1 MPPFQEG
8 SFIVGEY
15 VDDEAHI
22 KDGQTYIMLTKN
34 DGIVYKRVYRKGKK
48 FMFHSDNPDFE
59 PYEVKPSQILE
70 AWKFACGFTTT
81 EYESDDLPADS
92 LKTLLMEL
100 KREVVHINK
109 KLP

>member
-15 VDDEAHI
+15 VEHLEHI
-22 KDGQTYIMLTKN
+22 KDGQTYILLTKN

-48 FMFHSDNPDFE
+48 FLFHSDNPDFE
-59 PYEVKPSQILE
+59 PYEVTPSHILE

-81 EYESDDLPADS
+81 EYEPDDLPADTIKALLLD
-92 LKTLLMEL
+92 LK
-100 KREVVHINK
+100 KEVGAITK
-109 KLP
+109 KLQ